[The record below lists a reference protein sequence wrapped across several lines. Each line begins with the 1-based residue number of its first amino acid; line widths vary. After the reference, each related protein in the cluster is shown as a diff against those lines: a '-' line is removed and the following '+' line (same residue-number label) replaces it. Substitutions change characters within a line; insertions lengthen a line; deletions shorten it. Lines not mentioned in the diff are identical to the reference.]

1 MNEPQSISSF
11 GAFLE
16 SAPGRY
22 LLDWE
27 QRLFDAAV
35 PDIFGYHAMQLGM
48 PQIDA
53 LRENRMPLRCI
64 ALDGMPRRPAQVEQ
78 ALAGRREVA
87 LLACF
92 DELPFS
98 SQSIDLLVLPHVLE
112 FAEEPHRVL
121 REVDRVLMPEGQ
133 LVITGFNPASLWG
146 AHHWMGRVGLRPFLP
161 RSSQLIALSRLKD
174 WLKLLS
180 FEVNRGRFGCYAP
193 PVRSPAW
200 LSRYAFLEKAGDRW
214 WPVLGSVYALTAV
227 KRVHGL
233 RLVGPIRRRRE
244 ERRPVL
250 VPAPVAQLAGQNLPA
265 IAPRQPVL
273 APQVVR
279 DAVRQ
284 LVLQAENA
292 VAARLAGGRPGEPG
306 RPDGPRGEGPNRTP
320 GEPGSE

>member
-1 MNEPQSISSF
+1 MTEPQSIARF
-11 GAFLE
+11 ADFL
-16 SAPGRY
+16 ATAQGRY
-22 LLDWE
+22 VIEWE

-35 PDIFGYHAMQLGM
+35 PDIFGYHAMQLGT

-64 ALDGMPRRPAQVEQ
+64 ALDCTPEKPVWSEQ
-78 ALAGRREVA
+78 DLSGRREVA
-87 LLACF
+87 LVARF

-121 REVDRVLMPEGQ
+121 REIDRVLMPEGQ

-146 AHHWMGRVGLRPFLP
+146 AHHWLGRIGLRPFLP
-161 RSSQLIALSRLKD
+161 RSSQLIALPRLKD

-193 PVRSPAW
+193 WVRSQAW
-200 LSRYAFLEKAGDRW
+200 LARWSFLEKAGDRW
-214 WPVLGSVYALTAV
+214 WPVLGSVYSLTAV
-227 KRVHGL
+227 KRVHGM
-233 RLVGPIRRRRE
+233 RLVGAIRKRRE

-250 VPAPVAQLAGQNLPA
+250 VPASVAQLVPQT
-265 IAPRQPVL
+265 APTR

-284 LVLQAENA
+284 MVLQAESA
-292 VAARLAGGRPGEPG
+292 VAARRAGRAEGRGN
-306 RPDGPRGEGPNRTP
+306 DANSGPLGDAGQ
-320 GEPGSE
+320 G

>member
-1 MNEPQSISSF
+1 MTEAQSIASF
-11 GAFLE
+11 ADFLA

-22 LLDWE
+22 VVEWE
-27 QRLFDAAV
+27 QRLLDAAV
-35 PDIFGYHAMQLGM
+35 PDIFGYHAMQLGT

-64 ALDGMPRRPAQVEQ
+64 ALDCTPEKLVWTEQ
-78 ALAGRREVA
+78 DLSGRREVA
-87 LLACF
+87 LVARF

-112 FAEEPHRVL
+112 FAQEPHRVL
-121 REVDRVLMPEGQ
+121 REIDRVLMPEGQ

-146 AHHWMGRVGLRPFLP
+146 AHHWLGRIGLRPFLP
-161 RSSQLIALSRLKD
+161 RSSQLIALPRLKD

-193 PVRSPAW
+193 WVRSQAW
-200 LSRYAFLEKAGDRW
+200 LARCSFLEKAGDRW

-227 KRVHGL
+227 KRVQGL
-233 RLVGPIRRRRE
+233 RLVGPIRKRRE
-244 ERRPVL
+244 ERIPVL
-250 VPAPVAQLAGQNLPA
+250 VPASVAQLSPGM
-265 IAPRQPVL
+265 APTLAPQRAPTR

-279 DAVRQ
+279 EAVRL

-292 VAARLAGGRPGEPG
+292 VAARLAGGSSGPGTAERPRTDASGDRLGDTGPG
-306 RPDGPRGEGPNRTP
+306 
-320 GEPGSE
+320 

>member
-1 MNEPQSISSF
+1 MTESQSIACF
-11 GAFLE
+11 ADFLV
-16 SAPGRY
+16 SDPGRY
-22 LLDWE
+22 LLEWE
-27 QRLFDAAV
+27 QRLFDTAV
-35 PDIFGYHAMQLGM
+35 PDIFGYHAMQLGT

-64 ALDGMPRRPAQVEQ
+64 ALDCTPEKLAGSEQ
-78 ALAGRREVA
+78 YLCGRREVA
-87 LLACF
+87 LVARF

-146 AHHWMGRVGLRPFLP
+146 AHHWMGRIGLRPFLP
-161 RSSQLIALSRLKD
+161 RSSQLIALPRLKD

-193 PVRSPAW
+193 WVRSQTW
-200 LSRYAFLEKAGDRW
+200 LARYAFLEKAGDRW

-227 KRVHGL
+227 KRVQGL
-233 RLVGPIRRRRE
+233 RLVGPIRKRRE

-250 VPAPVAQLAGQNLPA
+250 VPVSVAQLAPQCTPVG
-265 IAPRQPVL
+265 APL
-273 APQVVR
+273 VVR
-279 DAVRQ
+279 EAVR
-284 LVLQAENA
+284 VVVRQAEAA
-292 VAARLAGGRPGEPG
+292 VAARLAAGAEGS
-306 RPDGPRGEGPNRTP
+306 RGDAASDPLGDA
-320 GEPGSE
+320 GQG